1 MQGEIM
7 EHKEIVIGVDI
18 GSRKICAIVAEFKE
32 GILRIIGTAHQ
43 DSKEINSKAI
53 KRGRINSLAHA
64 SNAIKEVINSAKKM
78 AGLNANEDRNNPISS
93 FRESYYPKTK
103 AIVSF
108 SGAYT
113 ESIRD
118 VTGVASTKDNVVT
131 IDEINRAINN
141 ACAKAGLDNDK
152 HILHALPY
160 RFTLDK
166 QEVNDPLGM
175 SGTRLEVFIHIVHT
189 EKNNIENLEKIMI
202 QSGVEI
208 ENIVI
213 NSYAAS
219 IATLSNDERELGVA
233 CVDIGG
239 ETCNLTIYSGNSIRY
254 NKYLPIGSHHLSTD
268 LSSMLN
274 TPFPYAEEVK
284 IKYGDLSFESGE
296 ETPSQSVQIPTTG
309 SDGNESHVVPLS
321 KIQNIMRDRALE
333 TFQIIHRSIQDSG
346 LEEHLVGGVVLT
358 GGMALMKGI
367 KELAKAHFTNYP
379 VRLAAPME
387 KYNIMGMFEDLKDP
401 RFSVVVGLILY
412 KAGGHT
418 NYERD
423 SKGIIRYHEIDDYT
437 RTAHQ
442 SSPTPHIHS
451 SPTERNLSDLKA
463 PSAPSNTAKNDDF
476 LPVKPTEQKGFF
488 KSFLDKIS
496 KIF

>member
-43 DSKEINSKAI
+43 DSKEIYSKAI
-53 KRGRINSLAHA
+53 KRGRINSLSHA
-64 SNAIKEVINSAKKM
+64 SNAIKEVINNAKKM
-78 AGLNANEDRNNPISS
+78 AGLNADSDKNNPMPH
-93 FRESYYPKTK
+93 FGEYHPKAK

-118 VTGVASTKDNVVT
+118 VVGVASTKDNVVT

-175 SGTRLEVFIHIVHT
+175 SGTRLEVFIHIVYT

-233 CVDIGG
+233 CVDMGG

-254 NKYLPIGSHHLSTD
+254 NKYLPVGSHYLSTD
-268 LSSMLN
+268 LSHMLN

-284 IKYGDLSFESGE
+284 IKYGDLSFESSE
-296 ETPSQSVQIPTTG
+296 ETPSQNVQMPITG

-321 KIQNIMRDRALE
+321 KIQAIMRDRALE
-333 TFQIIHRSIQDSG
+333 TFEIIHRSIQDSG
-346 LEEHLVGGVVLT
+346 LEEHLGGGVVLT

-423 SKGIIRYHEIDDYT
+423 SKGIIRYHESDDYT
-437 RTAHQ
+437 RTAHDLGPA
-442 SSPTPHIHS
+442 SHFTP
-451 SPTERNLSDLKA
+451 PLTEMNLSDLKT
-463 PSAPSNTAKNDDF
+463 PSAPLNTTKNDDF
-476 LPVKPTEQKGFF
+476 LPIKPTEQKGFF
-488 KSFLDKIS
+488 KDLLDKIS

>member
-1 MQGEIM
+1 M
-7 EHKEIVIGVDI
+7 ENKEIVIGVDI

-32 GILRIIGTAHQ
+32 GVLRIIGTAHQ
-43 DSKEINSKAI
+43 DSKEITSKAI
-53 KRGRINSLAHA
+53 KRGRINSLSHA
-64 SNAIKEVINSAKKM
+64 SSAIKEVINNAKKM
-78 AGLNANEDRNNPISS
+78 AGLNADGDKNNPMLH
-93 FRESYYPKTK
+93 FGEYHPKTK

-131 IDEINRAINN
+131 IDEISRAINN

-175 SGTRLEVFIHIVHT
+175 SGTRLEVFIHIIYT

-233 CVDIGG
+233 CVDMGG

-254 NKYLPIGSHHLSTD
+254 NKYLPVGSHHLSTD
-268 LSSMLN
+268 LSHMLN

-284 IKYGDLSFESGE
+284 IKYGDLSFESSE
-296 ETPSQSVQIPTTG
+296 ETPSQNVQIPTTG
-309 SDGNESHVVPLS
+309 SDGNESHIVPLS
-321 KIQNIMRDRALE
+321 KIQTIMRERALE
-333 TFQIIHRSIQDSG
+333 TFEIIHRSIQDSG
-346 LEEHLVGGVVLT
+346 LEEHLGGGVVLT

-423 SKGIIRYHEIDDYT
+423 SKGIIRYHYHESDDYT
-437 RTAHQ
+437 RVAHQ

-451 SPTERNLSDLKA
+451 SPAERNLSDLKA
-463 PSAPSNTAKNDDF
+463 PSAPLNTAKNDDF
-476 LPVKPTEQKGFF
+476 LPIKTTEQKGFF
-488 KSFLDKIS
+488 KNFLDKIS

>member
-1 MQGEIM
+1 M
-7 EHKEIVIGVDI
+7 ENKEIVIGVDL

-78 AGLNANEDRNNPISS
+78 AGLNADEDRNNPMPH
-93 FRESYYPKTK
+93 FGEYHPKTK

-175 SGTRLEVFIHIVHT
+175 SGTRLEVFIHIVYT

-346 LEEHLVGGVVLT
+346 LEEHLGGGVVLT

-442 SSPTPHIHS
+442 SSPTPHPHIHS
-451 SPTERNLSDLKA
+451 SPTERNLSDLKT

-488 KSFLDKIS
+488 KDLLDKIS
-496 KIF
+496 RIF

>member
-1 MQGEIM
+1 M

-32 GILRIIGTAHQ
+32 GVLRIIGTAHQ
-43 DSKEINSKAI
+43 DSKEITSKAI
-53 KRGRINSLAHA
+53 KRGRINSLSHA
-64 SNAIKEVINSAKKM
+64 SSAIKEVINNAKKM
-78 AGLNANEDRNNPISS
+78 AGLNADGDKNNPMPH
-93 FRESYYPKTK
+93 FGEYHPKTK

-131 IDEINRAINN
+131 IDEISRAINN

-175 SGTRLEVFIHIVHT
+175 SGTRLEVFIHIIYT

-233 CVDIGG
+233 CVDMGG

-254 NKYLPIGSHHLSTD
+254 NKYLPVGSHHLSTD
-268 LSSMLN
+268 LSHMLN

-296 ETPSQSVQIPTTG
+296 ETPSQNVQIPTTG

-321 KIQNIMRDRALE
+321 KIQTIMRERALE
-333 TFQIIHRSIQDSG
+333 TFEIIHRSIQDSG
-346 LEEHLVGGVVLT
+346 LEEHLGGGVVLT

-423 SKGIIRYHEIDDYT
+423 SKGIIRYHESDDYT
-437 RTAHQ
+437 RVAHQ
-442 SSPTPHIHS
+442 SSPTPHI
-451 SPTERNLSDLKA
+451 SPTERNLSDLKT
-463 PSAPSNTAKNDDF
+463 PSAPLNTAKNDDF
-476 LPVKPTEQKGFF
+476 LPIKTTEQKGFF

>member
-1 MQGEIM
+1 M
-7 EHKEIVIGVDI
+7 ENKEIVIGVDI

-32 GILRIIGTAHQ
+32 GVLRIIGTAHQ
-43 DSKEINSKAI
+43 DSKEITSKAI
-53 KRGRINSLAHA
+53 KRGRINSLSHA
-64 SNAIKEVINSAKKM
+64 SSTIKEVINNAKKM
-78 AGLNANEDRNNPISS
+78 AGLNADGDKNNPMPH
-93 FRESYYPKTK
+93 FGEYHPKTK

-131 IDEINRAINN
+131 IDEISRAINN

-175 SGTRLEVFIHIVHT
+175 SGTRLEVFIHIIYT

-233 CVDIGG
+233 CVDMGG

-254 NKYLPIGSHHLSTD
+254 NKYLPVGSHHLSTD
-268 LSSMLN
+268 LSHMLN

-296 ETPSQSVQIPTTG
+296 ETPSQNVQIPTTG
-309 SDGNESHVVPLS
+309 SDGNESHIVPLS
-321 KIQNIMRDRALE
+321 KIQTIMRERALE
-333 TFQIIHRSIQDSG
+333 TFEIIHRSIQDSG
-346 LEEHLVGGVVLT
+346 LEEHLGGGVVLT

-423 SKGIIRYHEIDDYT
+423 SKGIIRYHESDDYT
-437 RTAHQ
+437 RVAHQ
-442 SSPTPHIHS
+442 SSPTPHI
-451 SPTERNLSDLKA
+451 SPTERNLSDLKT
-463 PSAPSNTAKNDDF
+463 PSAPLNTAKNDDF
-476 LPVKPTEQKGFF
+476 LPIKPTEQKGFF

>member
-1 MQGEIM
+1 M

-32 GILRIIGTAHQ
+32 GVLRIIGTAHQ
-43 DSKEINSKAI
+43 DSKEITSKAI

-64 SNAIKEVINSAKKM
+64 SSAIKEVINNAKKM
-78 AGLNANEDRNNPISS
+78 AGLNADGDKNNPMPH
-93 FRESYYPKTK
+93 FGEYHPKTK

-131 IDEINRAINN
+131 IDEISRAINN

-175 SGTRLEVFIHIVHT
+175 SGTRLEVFIHIIYT

-219 IATLSNDERELGVA
+219 IATLSNDEKELGVA
-233 CVDIGG
+233 CVDMGG

-254 NKYLPIGSHHLSTD
+254 NKYLPVGSHHLSTD
-268 LSSMLN
+268 LSHMLN

-296 ETPSQSVQIPTTG
+296 ETPSQNVQIPTTG
-309 SDGNESHVVPLS
+309 SDGNESHIVPLS
-321 KIQNIMRDRALE
+321 KIQTIMRERALE
-333 TFQIIHRSIQDSG
+333 TFEIIHRSIQDSG
-346 LEEHLVGGVVLT
+346 LEEHLGGGVVLT

-423 SKGIIRYHEIDDYT
+423 SKGVIRYHESDDYT
-437 RTAHQ
+437 RVAHQ
-442 SSPTPHIHS
+442 SSPTPHI
-451 SPTERNLSDLKA
+451 SPTERNLSDLKT
-463 PSAPSNTAKNDDF
+463 PSAPLNTAKNDDF
-476 LPVKPTEQKGFF
+476 LPIKPTEQKGFF

>member
-1 MQGEIM
+1 M

-32 GILRIIGTAHQ
+32 GVLRIIGTAHQ
-43 DSKEINSKAI
+43 DSKEITSKAI
-53 KRGRINSLAHA
+53 KRGRINSLSHA
-64 SNAIKEVINSAKKM
+64 SSAIKEVINNAKKM
-78 AGLNANEDRNNPISS
+78 AGLNADGDKNNPMPH
-93 FRESYYPKTK
+93 FGEYHPKTK

-131 IDEINRAINN
+131 IDEISRAINN

-175 SGTRLEVFIHIVHT
+175 SGTRLEVFIHIIYT

-233 CVDIGG
+233 CVDMGG

-254 NKYLPIGSHHLSTD
+254 NKYLPVGSHHLSTD
-268 LSSMLN
+268 LSHMLN
-274 TPFPYAEEVK
+274 TLFPYAEEVK

-296 ETPSQSVQIPTTG
+296 ETPSQNVQIPTTG
-309 SDGNESHVVPLS
+309 SDGNESHIVPLS
-321 KIQNIMRDRALE
+321 KIQTIMRERALE
-333 TFQIIHRSIQDSG
+333 TFEIIHRSIQDSG
-346 LEEHLVGGVVLT
+346 LEEHLGGGVVLT

-423 SKGIIRYHEIDDYT
+423 SKGIIRYHESDDYT
-437 RTAHQ
+437 RVAHQ
-442 SSPTPHIHS
+442 SSPTPHI

-463 PSAPSNTAKNDDF
+463 PSAPLNTAKNDDF
-476 LPVKPTEQKGFF
+476 LPIKTTEQKGFF

>member
-1 MQGEIM
+1 M

-78 AGLNANEDRNNPISS
+78 AGLNADEDRNNPISS

-131 IDEINRAINN
+131 IDEISRAINN

-175 SGTRLEVFIHIVHT
+175 SGTRLEVFIHIVYT

-321 KIQNIMRDRALE
+321 RIQNIMRDRALE

-346 LEEHLVGGVVLT
+346 LEEHLGGGVVLT

-379 VRLAAPME
+379 VRLAAPIE

-451 SPTERNLSDLKA
+451 SPTERNLSDLKT
-463 PSAPSNTAKNDDF
+463 PSAPLNTAKNDDF

>member
-32 GILRIIGTAHQ
+32 GVLRIIGTAHQ
-43 DSKEINSKAI
+43 DSKEITSKAI
-53 KRGRINSLAHA
+53 KRGRINSLSHA
-64 SNAIKEVINSAKKM
+64 SSAIKEVINNAKKM
-78 AGLNANEDRNNPISS
+78 AGLNADGDKNNPMPH
-93 FRESYYPKTK
+93 FGEYHPKTK

-131 IDEINRAINN
+131 IDEISRAINN

-175 SGTRLEVFIHIVHT
+175 SGTRLEVFIHIIYT

-233 CVDIGG
+233 CVDMGG

-254 NKYLPIGSHHLSTD
+254 NKYLPVGSHHLSTD
-268 LSSMLN
+268 LSHMLN

-296 ETPSQSVQIPTTG
+296 ETPSQNVQIPTTG
-309 SDGNESHVVPLS
+309 SNGNESHIVPLS
-321 KIQNIMRDRALE
+321 KIQTIMRERALE
-333 TFQIIHRSIQDSG
+333 TFEIIHRSIQDSG
-346 LEEHLVGGVVLT
+346 LEEHLGGGVVLT

-423 SKGIIRYHEIDDYT
+423 SKGIIRYHESDDYT
-437 RTAHQ
+437 RVAHQ
-442 SSPTPHIHS
+442 SSPTPHI
-451 SPTERNLSDLKA
+451 SPTERNLSDLKT
-463 PSAPSNTAKNDDF
+463 PSAPLNTAKNDDF
-476 LPVKPTEQKGFF
+476 LPIKTTEQKGFF

>member
-1 MQGEIM
+1 M

-32 GILRIIGTAHQ
+32 GVLRIIGTAHQ
-43 DSKEINSKAI
+43 DSKEITSKAI
-53 KRGRINSLAHA
+53 KRGRINSLSHA
-64 SNAIKEVINSAKKM
+64 SSAIKEVINNAKKM
-78 AGLNANEDRNNPISS
+78 AGLNADSDKNNPMPH
-93 FRESYYPKTK
+93 FGEYHPKTK

-131 IDEINRAINN
+131 IDEISRAINN

-175 SGTRLEVFIHIVHT
+175 SGTRLEVFIHIIYT

-202 QSGVEI
+202 QSGVDI

-233 CVDIGG
+233 CVDMGG

-254 NKYLPIGSHHLSTD
+254 NKYLPVGSHHLSTD
-268 LSSMLN
+268 LSHMLN

-296 ETPSQSVQIPTTG
+296 ETPSQNVQIPTTG
-309 SDGNESHVVPLS
+309 SDGNESHIVPLS
-321 KIQNIMRDRALE
+321 KIQTIMRERALE
-333 TFQIIHRSIQDSG
+333 TFEIIHRSIQDSG
-346 LEEHLVGGVVLT
+346 LEEHLGGGVVLT

-423 SKGIIRYHEIDDYT
+423 SKGIIRYHESDDYT
-437 RTAHQ
+437 RIAHQ
-442 SSPTPHIHS
+442 SSPTPHI
-451 SPTERNLSDLKA
+451 SPTERNLSDLKT
-463 PSAPSNTAKNDDF
+463 PSAPLNTAKNDDF
-476 LPVKPTEQKGFF
+476 LPIKTTEQKGFF
-488 KSFLDKIS
+488 KSFLNKIS

>member
-1 MQGEIM
+1 M

-32 GILRIIGTAHQ
+32 GVLRIIGTAHQ
-43 DSKEINSKAI
+43 DSKEITSKAI
-53 KRGRINSLAHA
+53 KRGRINSLSHA
-64 SNAIKEVINSAKKM
+64 SSAIKEVINSAKKM
-78 AGLNANEDRNNPISS
+78 AGLNADEDRNNPMPH
-93 FRESYYPKTK
+93 FGEYHPKTK

-131 IDEINRAINN
+131 IDEISRAINN

-175 SGTRLEVFIHIVHT
+175 SGTRLEVFIHIVYT

-233 CVDIGG
+233 CVDMGG

-254 NKYLPIGSHHLSTD
+254 NKYLPVGSHHLSTD
-268 LSSMLN
+268 LSHMLN

-284 IKYGDLSFESGE
+284 IKYGDLSFESSE
-296 ETPSQSVQIPTTG
+296 ETPSQNVQIPTTG
-309 SDGNESHVVPLS
+309 SDGNESHIVPLS
-321 KIQNIMRDRALE
+321 KIQTIMRERALE
-333 TFQIIHRSIQDSG
+333 TFEIIHRSIQDSG
-346 LEEHLVGGVVLT
+346 LEEHLGGGVVLT

-423 SKGIIRYHEIDDYT
+423 SKGIIRYHESDDYT
-437 RTAHQ
+437 RVAHQ
-442 SSPTPHIHS
+442 SSPTPHI

-463 PSAPSNTAKNDDF
+463 PSAPLNTAKNDDF
-476 LPVKPTEQKGFF
+476 LPIKTTEQKGFF

>member
-1 MQGEIM
+1 
-7 EHKEIVIGVDI
+7 
-18 GSRKICAIVAEFKE
+18 
-32 GILRIIGTAHQ
+32 
-43 DSKEINSKAI
+43 
-53 KRGRINSLAHA
+53 
-64 SNAIKEVINSAKKM
+64 
-78 AGLNANEDRNNPISS
+78 
-93 FRESYYPKTK
+93 
-103 AIVSF
+103 
-108 SGAYT
+108 
-113 ESIRD
+113 
-118 VTGVASTKDNVVT
+118 
-131 IDEINRAINN
+131 
-141 ACAKAGLDNDK
+141 
-152 HILHALPY
+152 
-160 RFTLDK
+160 
-166 QEVNDPLGM
+166 
-175 SGTRLEVFIHIVHT
+175 
-189 EKNNIENLEKIMI
+189 MI

-309 SDGNESHVVPLS
+309 SDGNESHVVPIS

-346 LEEHLVGGVVLT
+346 LEEHLGGGVVLT

-442 SSPTPHIHS
+442 SSSTPHIHS

>member
-1 MQGEIM
+1 M
-7 EHKEIVIGVDI
+7 ENKEIVIGVDI

-32 GILRIIGTAHQ
+32 GVLRIIGTAHQ
-43 DSKEINSKAI
+43 DSKEITSKAI
-53 KRGRINSLAHA
+53 KRGRINSLSHA
-64 SNAIKEVINSAKKM
+64 SNAIKEVINNAKKM
-78 AGLNANEDRNNPISS
+78 AGLNADGDKNNPMPH
-93 FRESYYPKTK
+93 FGEYHPKTK

-131 IDEINRAINN
+131 IDEISRAINN

-175 SGTRLEVFIHIVHT
+175 SGTRLEVFIHIIYT

-233 CVDIGG
+233 CVDMGG

-254 NKYLPIGSHHLSTD
+254 NKYLPVGSHHLSTD
-268 LSSMLN
+268 LSHMLN

-296 ETPSQSVQIPTTG
+296 ETPSQNVQIPTTG
-309 SDGNESHVVPLS
+309 SDGNESHIVPLS
-321 KIQNIMRDRALE
+321 KIQTIMRERALE
-333 TFQIIHRSIQDSG
+333 TFEIIHRSIQDSG
-346 LEEHLVGGVVLT
+346 LEEHLGGGVVLT

-423 SKGIIRYHEIDDYT
+423 SKGIIRYHESDDYT
-437 RTAHQ
+437 RIAHQ
-442 SSPTPHIHS
+442 SSPTPHI
-451 SPTERNLSDLKA
+451 SPTERNLSDLKT
-463 PSAPSNTAKNDDF
+463 PSVPLNTAKNDDF
-476 LPVKPTEQKGFF
+476 LPIKPTEQKGFF

>member
-1 MQGEIM
+1 M

-32 GILRIIGTAHQ
+32 GVLRIIGTAHQ
-43 DSKEINSKAI
+43 DSKEITSKAI
-53 KRGRINSLAHA
+53 KRGRINSLSHA
-64 SNAIKEVINSAKKM
+64 SSAIKEVINNAKKM
-78 AGLNANEDRNNPISS
+78 AGLNADGDKNNPMPH
-93 FRESYYPKTK
+93 FGEYHPKTK

-131 IDEINRAINN
+131 IDEISRAINN
-141 ACAKAGLDNDK
+141 ACARAGLDNDK

-175 SGTRLEVFIHIVHT
+175 SGTRLEVFIHIIYT

-233 CVDIGG
+233 CVDMGG

-254 NKYLPIGSHHLSTD
+254 NKYLPVGSHHLSTD
-268 LSSMLN
+268 LSHMLN

-284 IKYGDLSFESGE
+284 LKYGDLSFESGE
-296 ETPSQSVQIPTTG
+296 ETPSQNVQIPTTG
-309 SDGNESHVVPLS
+309 SDGNESHIVPLS
-321 KIQNIMRDRALE
+321 KIQTIMRERALE
-333 TFQIIHRSIQDSG
+333 TFEIIHRSIQDSG
-346 LEEHLVGGVVLT
+346 LEEHLGGGVVLT

-423 SKGIIRYHEIDDYT
+423 SKGIIRYHESDDYT
-437 RTAHQ
+437 RVAHQ
-442 SSPTPHIHS
+442 SSPTPHI
-451 SPTERNLSDLKA
+451 SPTERNLSDLKT
-463 PSAPSNTAKNDDF
+463 PSAPLNTAKNDDF
-476 LPVKPTEQKGFF
+476 LPIKTTEQKGFF

>member
-32 GILRIIGTAHQ
+32 GVLRIIGTAHQ
-43 DSKEINSKAI
+43 DSKEITSKAI
-53 KRGRINSLAHA
+53 KRGRINSLSHA
-64 SNAIKEVINSAKKM
+64 SSAIKEVINNAKKM
-78 AGLNANEDRNNPISS
+78 AGLNADGDKNNPMPH
-93 FRESYYPKTK
+93 FGEYHPKTK

-131 IDEINRAINN
+131 IDEISRAINN

-175 SGTRLEVFIHIVHT
+175 SGTRLEVFIHIIYT

-233 CVDIGG
+233 CVDMGG

-254 NKYLPIGSHHLSTD
+254 NKYLPVGSHHLSTD
-268 LSSMLN
+268 LSHMLN

-284 IKYGDLSFESGE
+284 IKYGDLSFESSE
-296 ETPSQSVQIPTTG
+296 ETPSQNVQIPTTG
-309 SDGNESHVVPLS
+309 SDGNESHIVPLS
-321 KIQNIMRDRALE
+321 KIQTIMRERALE
-333 TFQIIHRSIQDSG
+333 TFKIIHRSIQDSG
-346 LEEHLVGGVVLT
+346 LEEHLGGGVVLT

-423 SKGIIRYHEIDDYT
+423 SKGIIRYHESDDYA
-437 RTAHQ
+437 RVAHQ
-442 SSPTPHIHS
+442 SSPTPHI
-451 SPTERNLSDLKA
+451 SPTERNLSDLKT
-463 PSAPSNTAKNDDF
+463 PSAPLNTAKNDDF
-476 LPVKPTEQKGFF
+476 LPIKTTEQKGFF

>member
-1 MQGEIM
+1 M

-32 GILRIIGTAHQ
+32 GVLRIIGTAHQ
-43 DSKEINSKAI
+43 DSKEITSKAI
-53 KRGRINSLAHA
+53 KRGRINSLSHA
-64 SNAIKEVINSAKKM
+64 SNAIKEVINNAKKM
-78 AGLNANEDRNNPISS
+78 AGLNADGDKNNPMPH
-93 FRESYYPKTK
+93 FGEYHPKTK

-175 SGTRLEVFIHIVHT
+175 SGTRLEVFIHIIYT

-233 CVDIGG
+233 CVDMGG

-254 NKYLPIGSHHLSTD
+254 NKYLPLGSHYLSTD
-268 LSSMLN
+268 LSHMLN
-274 TPFPYAEEVK
+274 TPFPYAEELK

-296 ETPSQSVQIPTTG
+296 ETPSQNVQIPTTG
-309 SDGNESHVVPLS
+309 SDGNESHIVPLS
-321 KIQNIMRDRALE
+321 RIQTIMRDRALE
-333 TFQIIHRSIQDSG
+333 TFEIIHRSIQDSG
-346 LEEHLVGGVVLT
+346 LEEHLGGGVVLT

-423 SKGIIRYHEIDDYT
+423 SKGIIRYHESDDYT
-437 RTAHQ
+437 RVAHQ
-442 SSPTPHIHS
+442 SSPTPHI
-451 SPTERNLSDLKA
+451 SPTERNLSDLKT
-463 PSAPSNTAKNDDF
+463 PSAPLNTAKNDDF
-476 LPVKPTEQKGFF
+476 LPIKTTEQKGFF

>member
-32 GILRIIGTAHQ
+32 GVLRIIGTAHQ
-43 DSKEINSKAI
+43 DSKEITSKAI
-53 KRGRINSLAHA
+53 KRGRINSLSHA
-64 SNAIKEVINSAKKM
+64 SSAIKEVINNAKKM
-78 AGLNANEDRNNPISS
+78 AGLNADGDKNNPMPH
-93 FRESYYPKTK
+93 FGEYHPKTK

-131 IDEINRAINN
+131 IDEISRAINN

-175 SGTRLEVFIHIVHT
+175 SGTRLEVFIHIIYT

-233 CVDIGG
+233 CVDMGG

-254 NKYLPIGSHHLSTD
+254 NKYLPVGSHHLSTD
-268 LSSMLN
+268 LSHMLN

-296 ETPSQSVQIPTTG
+296 ETPSQNVQIPTTG
-309 SDGNESHVVPLS
+309 SDGNESHIVPLS
-321 KIQNIMRDRALE
+321 KIQTIMRERALE
-333 TFQIIHRSIQDSG
+333 TFEIIHRSIQDSG
-346 LEEHLVGGVVLT
+346 LEEHLGGGVVLT

-423 SKGIIRYHEIDDYT
+423 SKGIIRYHESDDYT
-437 RTAHQ
+437 RVAHQ
-442 SSPTPHIHS
+442 SSPTPHI

-463 PSAPSNTAKNDDF
+463 PSAPLNTAKNDDF
-476 LPVKPTEQKGFF
+476 LPIKTTEQKGFF

>member
-7 EHKEIVIGVDI
+7 ENKEIVIGVDL

-32 GILRIIGTAHQ
+32 GVLRIIGTAHQ
-43 DSKEINSKAI
+43 DSKEITSKAI
-53 KRGRINSLAHA
+53 KRGRINSLSHA

-78 AGLNANEDRNNPISS
+78 AGLNADGDKNNPIPH
-93 FRESYYPKTK
+93 FGEYHPKTK

-131 IDEINRAINN
+131 IDEISRAINN

-175 SGTRLEVFIHIVHT
+175 SGTRLEVFIHIIYT

-233 CVDIGG
+233 CVDMGG

-254 NKYLPIGSHHLSTD
+254 NKYLPVGSHHLSTD
-268 LSSMLN
+268 LSHMLN

-296 ETPSQSVQIPTTG
+296 ETPSQNVQIPTTG
-309 SDGNESHVVPLS
+309 SDGNESHIVPLS
-321 KIQNIMRDRALE
+321 KIQTIMRERALE
-333 TFQIIHRSIQDSG
+333 TFEIIHRSIQDSG
-346 LEEHLVGGVVLT
+346 LEEHLGGGVVLT

-423 SKGIIRYHEIDDYT
+423 SKGIIRYHESDDYT
-437 RTAHQ
+437 RVAHQ
-442 SSPTPHIHS
+442 SSPTPHI
-451 SPTERNLSDLKA
+451 SPTERNLSDLKT
-463 PSAPSNTAKNDDF
+463 PSTPLNTAKNDDF
-476 LPVKPTEQKGFF
+476 LPIKTTEQKGFF

>member
-1 MQGEIM
+1 M

-32 GILRIIGTAHQ
+32 GVLRIIGTAHQ
-43 DSKEINSKAI
+43 DSKEITSKAI
-53 KRGRINSLAHA
+53 KRGRINSLSHA
-64 SNAIKEVINSAKKM
+64 SSAIKEVINNAKKM
-78 AGLNANEDRNNPISS
+78 TGLNADGDKNNPMPH
-93 FRESYYPKTK
+93 FGEYHPKTK

-131 IDEINRAINN
+131 IDEISRAINN

-160 RFTLDK
+160 RFTLDR

-175 SGTRLEVFIHIVHT
+175 SGTRLEVFIHIIYT

-233 CVDIGG
+233 CVDMGG

-254 NKYLPIGSHHLSTD
+254 NKYLPVGSHHLSTD
-268 LSSMLN
+268 LSHMLN

-296 ETPSQSVQIPTTG
+296 ETPSQNVQIPTTG
-309 SDGNESHVVPLS
+309 SDGNESHIVPLS
-321 KIQNIMRDRALE
+321 KIQTIMRERALE
-333 TFQIIHRSIQDSG
+333 TFEIIHRSIQDSG
-346 LEEHLVGGVVLT
+346 LEEHLGGGVVLT

-423 SKGIIRYHEIDDYT
+423 SKGIIRYHESDDYT
-437 RTAHQ
+437 RVAHQ
-442 SSPTPHIHS
+442 SSPTPHI
-451 SPTERNLSDLKA
+451 SPTERNLSDLKT
-463 PSAPSNTAKNDDF
+463 PSAPLNTAKNDDF
-476 LPVKPTEQKGFF
+476 LPIKPTEQKGFF

>member
-1 MQGEIM
+1 M

-32 GILRIIGTAHQ
+32 GVLRIIGTAHQ
-43 DSKEINSKAI
+43 DSKEITSKAI
-53 KRGRINSLAHA
+53 KRGRINSLSHA
-64 SNAIKEVINSAKKM
+64 SSAIKEVINSAKKM
-78 AGLNANEDRNNPISS
+78 AGLNADGDKNNPMPH
-93 FRESYYPKTK
+93 FGEYHPKTK

-118 VTGVASTKDNVVT
+118 ITGVASTKDNVVT

-175 SGTRLEVFIHIVHT
+175 SGTRLEVFIHIVYT

-233 CVDIGG
+233 CVDMGG

-254 NKYLPIGSHHLSTD
+254 NKYLPVGSHHLSTD
-268 LSSMLN
+268 LSHMLN

-284 IKYGDLSFESGE
+284 IKYGDLSFESSE
-296 ETPSQSVQIPTTG
+296 ETPSQNVQIPTTG
-309 SDGNESHVVPLS
+309 SDGNESHIVPLS
-321 KIQNIMRDRALE
+321 KIQTIMRERALE
-333 TFQIIHRSIQDSG
+333 TFEIIHRSIQDSG
-346 LEEHLVGGVVLT
+346 LEEHLGGGVVLT

-423 SKGIIRYHEIDDYT
+423 SKGIIRYHESDDYT
-437 RTAHQ
+437 RIAHQ
-442 SSPTPHIHS
+442 SSPTPHI
-451 SPTERNLSDLKA
+451 SPTKRNLSDLKT
-463 PSAPSNTAKNDDF
+463 PSAPLNTAKNDDF
-476 LPVKPTEQKGFF
+476 LPIKPTEQKGFF

>member
-1 MQGEIM
+1 M

-32 GILRIIGTAHQ
+32 GVLRIIGTAHQ
-43 DSKEINSKAI
+43 DSKEITSKAI
-53 KRGRINSLAHA
+53 KRGRINSLSHA
-64 SNAIKEVINSAKKM
+64 SSAVKEVINNAKKM
-78 AGLNANEDRNNPISS
+78 AGLNADGDKNNPMPH
-93 FRESYYPKTK
+93 FGEYHPKTK

-131 IDEINRAINN
+131 IDEISRAINN

-175 SGTRLEVFIHIVHT
+175 SGTRLEVFIHIIYT

-233 CVDIGG
+233 CVDMGG

-254 NKYLPIGSHHLSTD
+254 NKYLPVGSHHLSTD
-268 LSSMLN
+268 LSHMLN

-284 IKYGDLSFESGE
+284 IKYGDLSFEGGE
-296 ETPSQSVQIPTTG
+296 ETPSQNVQIPTTG
-309 SDGNESHVVPLS
+309 SDGNESHIVPLS
-321 KIQNIMRDRALE
+321 KIQTIMRERALE
-333 TFQIIHRSIQDSG
+333 TFEIIHRSIQDSG
-346 LEEHLVGGVVLT
+346 LEEHLGGGVVLT

-423 SKGIIRYHEIDDYT
+423 SKGIIRYHESDDYT
-437 RTAHQ
+437 RVAHQ
-442 SSPTPHIHS
+442 SSPTPHI
-451 SPTERNLSDLKA
+451 SPTERNLIDLKT
-463 PSAPSNTAKNDDF
+463 PSAPLNTAKNDDF
-476 LPVKPTEQKGFF
+476 LPIKTTEQKGFF

>member
-1 MQGEIM
+1 M

-32 GILRIIGTAHQ
+32 GVLRIIGTAHQ
-43 DSKEINSKAI
+43 DSKEITSKAI
-53 KRGRINSLAHA
+53 KRGRINSLSHA
-64 SNAIKEVINSAKKM
+64 SSAIKEVINNAKKM
-78 AGLNANEDRNNPISS
+78 AGLNADGDKNNPMPH
-93 FRESYYPKTK
+93 FGEYHPKTK

-131 IDEINRAINN
+131 IDEISRAINN

-175 SGTRLEVFIHIVHT
+175 SGTRLEVFIHIIYT

-219 IATLSNDERELGVA
+219 IATLSNDEKELGVA
-233 CVDIGG
+233 CVDMGG

-254 NKYLPIGSHHLSTD
+254 NKYLPVGSHHLSTD
-268 LSSMLN
+268 LSHMLN

-296 ETPSQSVQIPTTG
+296 ETPSQNVQIPTTG
-309 SDGNESHVVPLS
+309 SDGNESHIVPLS
-321 KIQNIMRDRALE
+321 KIQTIMRERALE
-333 TFQIIHRSIQDSG
+333 TFEIIHRSIQDSG
-346 LEEHLVGGVVLT
+346 LEEHLGGGVVLT

-423 SKGIIRYHEIDDYT
+423 SKGIIRYHESDDYT
-437 RTAHQ
+437 RVAHQ
-442 SSPTPHIHS
+442 SSPTPHI
-451 SPTERNLSDLKA
+451 SPTERNLSDLKT
-463 PSAPSNTAKNDDF
+463 PSAPLNTAKNDDF
-476 LPVKPTEQKGFF
+476 LPIKTTEQKGFF

>member
-1 MQGEIM
+1 M

-32 GILRIIGTAHQ
+32 GVLRIIGTAHQ
-43 DSKEINSKAI
+43 DSKEITSKAI
-53 KRGRINSLAHA
+53 KRGRINSLSHA
-64 SNAIKEVINSAKKM
+64 SSAIKEVINNAKKM
-78 AGLNANEDRNNPISS
+78 AGLNADGDKNNPMPH
-93 FRESYYPKTK
+93 FGEYHPKTK

-131 IDEINRAINN
+131 IDEISRAINN

-175 SGTRLEVFIHIVHT
+175 SGTRLEVFIHIIYT

-233 CVDIGG
+233 CVDMGG

-254 NKYLPIGSHHLSTD
+254 NKYLPVGSHHLSTD
-268 LSSMLN
+268 LSHMLN

-284 IKYGDLSFESGE
+284 IKYGDLSFESGT
-296 ETPSQSVQIPTTG
+296 ETPSQNVQIPTTG
-309 SDGNESHVVPLS
+309 SDGNESHIVPLS
-321 KIQNIMRDRALE
+321 KIQTIMRERALE
-333 TFQIIHRSIQDSG
+333 TFEIIHRSIQDSG
-346 LEEHLVGGVVLT
+346 LEEHLGGGVVLT

-423 SKGIIRYHEIDDYT
+423 SKGIIRYHESDDYT
-437 RTAHQ
+437 RVAHQ
-442 SSPTPHIHS
+442 SSPTPHI
-451 SPTERNLSDLKA
+451 SPTERNLSDLKT
-463 PSAPSNTAKNDDF
+463 PSTPLNTAKNDDF
-476 LPVKPTEQKGFF
+476 LPIKTTEQKGFF

>member
-32 GILRIIGTAHQ
+32 GVLRIIGTAHQ
-43 DSKEINSKAI
+43 DSKEITSKAI
-53 KRGRINSLAHA
+53 KRGRINSLSHA
-64 SNAIKEVINSAKKM
+64 SSAIKEVINNAKKM
-78 AGLNANEDRNNPISS
+78 AGLNADGDKNNPMPH
-93 FRESYYPKTK
+93 FGEYHPKTK

-131 IDEINRAINN
+131 IDEISRAINN

-175 SGTRLEVFIHIVHT
+175 SGTRLEVFIHIIYT

-233 CVDIGG
+233 CVDMGG

-254 NKYLPIGSHHLSTD
+254 NKYLPVGSHHLSTD
-268 LSSMLN
+268 LSHMLN

-296 ETPSQSVQIPTTG
+296 ETPSQNVQIPTTG
-309 SDGNESHVVPLS
+309 SDGNESHIVPLS
-321 KIQNIMRDRALE
+321 KIQTIMRERALE
-333 TFQIIHRSIQDSG
+333 TFEIIHRSIQDSG
-346 LEEHLVGGVVLT
+346 LEEHLGGGVVLT

-423 SKGIIRYHEIDDYT
+423 SKGIIRYHESDDHT
-437 RTAHQ
+437 RVAHQ
-442 SSPTPHIHS
+442 SSPTPHI

-463 PSAPSNTAKNDDF
+463 PSAPLNTAKNDDF
-476 LPVKPTEQKGFF
+476 LPIKPTEQKGFF

>member
-32 GILRIIGTAHQ
+32 GVLRIIGTAHQ
-43 DSKEINSKAI
+43 DSKEITSKAI
-53 KRGRINSLAHA
+53 KRGRINSLSHA
-64 SNAIKEVINSAKKM
+64 SSAIKEVINSAKKM
-78 AGLNANEDRNNPISS
+78 AGLNADGDKNNPMPH
-93 FRESYYPKTK
+93 FGEYHPKTK

-131 IDEINRAINN
+131 IDEISRAINN

-175 SGTRLEVFIHIVHT
+175 SGTRLEVFIHIIYT

-233 CVDIGG
+233 CVDMGG

-254 NKYLPIGSHHLSTD
+254 NKYLPVGSHHLSTD
-268 LSSMLN
+268 LSHMLN
-274 TPFPYAEEVK
+274 TSFPYAEEVK

-296 ETPSQSVQIPTTG
+296 ETPSQNVQIPTTG
-309 SDGNESHVVPLS
+309 SDGNESHIVPLS
-321 KIQNIMRDRALE
+321 KIQTIMRERALE
-333 TFQIIHRSIQDSG
+333 TFEIIHRSIQDSG
-346 LEEHLVGGVVLT
+346 LEEHLGGGVVLT

-423 SKGIIRYHEIDDYT
+423 SKGIIRYHESDDYT
-437 RTAHQ
+437 RVAHQ
-442 SSPTPHIHS
+442 SSPTPHI
-451 SPTERNLSDLKA
+451 SPTERNLSDLKT
-463 PSAPSNTAKNDDF
+463 PSAPLNTAKNDDF
-476 LPVKPTEQKGFF
+476 LPIKTTEQKGFF

>member
-7 EHKEIVIGVDI
+7 ENKEIVIGVDI

-32 GILRIIGTAHQ
+32 GVLRIIGTAHQ
-43 DSKEINSKAI
+43 DSKEITSKAI
-53 KRGRINSLAHA
+53 KRGRINSLSHA
-64 SNAIKEVINSAKKM
+64 SSAIKEVINNAKKM
-78 AGLNANEDRNNPISS
+78 AGLNADGDKNNPMPH
-93 FRESYYPKTK
+93 FGEYHPKTK

-131 IDEINRAINN
+131 IDEISRAINN

-175 SGTRLEVFIHIVHT
+175 SGTRLEVFIHIVYT

-233 CVDIGG
+233 CVDMGG

-254 NKYLPIGSHHLSTD
+254 NKYLPVGSHHLSTD
-268 LSSMLN
+268 LSHMLN

-296 ETPSQSVQIPTTG
+296 ETPSQNVQIPTTG
-309 SDGNESHVVPLS
+309 SDGNESHIVPLS
-321 KIQNIMRDRALE
+321 KIQTIMRERALE
-333 TFQIIHRSIQDSG
+333 TFEIIHRSIQDSG
-346 LEEHLVGGVVLT
+346 LEEHLGGGVVLT

-423 SKGIIRYHEIDDYT
+423 SKGIIRYHESDDYT
-437 RTAHQ
+437 RVAHQ
-442 SSPTPHIHS
+442 SSPTPHI
-451 SPTERNLSDLKA
+451 SPTERNLSDLKT
-463 PSAPSNTAKNDDF
+463 PSAPLNTAKNDDF
-476 LPVKPTEQKGFF
+476 LPIKTTEQKGFF

>member
-1 MQGEIM
+1 M

-32 GILRIIGTAHQ
+32 GVLRIIGTAHQ
-43 DSKEINSKAI
+43 DSKEITSKAI
-53 KRGRINSLAHA
+53 KRGRINSLSHA
-64 SNAIKEVINSAKKM
+64 SSAIKEVINNAKKM
-78 AGLNANEDRNNPISS
+78 AGLNADGDKNNPMPH
-93 FRESYYPKTK
+93 FGEYHPKTK

-131 IDEINRAINN
+131 IDEISRAINN

-175 SGTRLEVFIHIVHT
+175 SGTRLEVFIHIIYT

-233 CVDIGG
+233 CVDMGG

-254 NKYLPIGSHHLSTD
+254 NKYLPVGSHHLSTD
-268 LSSMLN
+268 LSHMLN

-284 IKYGDLSFESGE
+284 IKYGDLSFEGGE
-296 ETPSQSVQIPTTG
+296 ETPSQNVQIPTTG
-309 SDGNESHVVPLS
+309 SDGNESHIVPLS
-321 KIQNIMRDRALE
+321 KIQTIMRERALE
-333 TFQIIHRSIQDSG
+333 TFEIIHRSIQDSG
-346 LEEHLVGGVVLT
+346 LEEHLGGGVVLT

-423 SKGIIRYHEIDDYT
+423 SKGIIRYHESDDYT
-437 RTAHQ
+437 RVAHQ
-442 SSPTPHIHS
+442 SSPTPHI
-451 SPTERNLSDLKA
+451 SPTERNLSDLKT
-463 PSAPSNTAKNDDF
+463 PSAPLNTAKNDDF
-476 LPVKPTEQKGFF
+476 LPIKTTEQKGFF

>member
-1 MQGEIM
+1 M

-32 GILRIIGTAHQ
+32 GVLRIIGTAHQ
-43 DSKEINSKAI
+43 DSKEITSKAI
-53 KRGRINSLAHA
+53 KRGRINSLSHA
-64 SNAIKEVINSAKKM
+64 SSAIKEVINNAKKM
-78 AGLNANEDRNNPISS
+78 AGLNADGDKNNPMPH
-93 FRESYYPKTK
+93 FGEYHPKTK
-103 AIVSF
+103 AIISF

-131 IDEINRAINN
+131 IDEISRAINN

-175 SGTRLEVFIHIVHT
+175 SGTRLEVFIHIIYT

-233 CVDIGG
+233 CVDMGG

-254 NKYLPIGSHHLSTD
+254 NKYLPVGSHHLSTD
-268 LSSMLN
+268 LSHMLN

-296 ETPSQSVQIPTTG
+296 ETPSQNVQIPTTG
-309 SDGNESHVVPLS
+309 SDGHESHIVPLS
-321 KIQNIMRDRALE
+321 KIQTIMRERALE
-333 TFQIIHRSIQDSG
+333 TFEIIHRSIQDSG
-346 LEEHLVGGVVLT
+346 LEEHLGGGVVLT

-423 SKGIIRYHEIDDYT
+423 SKGIIRYHESDDYT
-437 RTAHQ
+437 RVAHQ
-442 SSPTPHIHS
+442 SSPTPHI
-451 SPTERNLSDLKA
+451 SPTERNLSDLKT
-463 PSAPSNTAKNDDF
+463 PSVPLNTAKNDDF
-476 LPVKPTEQKGFF
+476 LPIKTTEQKGFF

>member
-1 MQGEIM
+1 M
-7 EHKEIVIGVDI
+7 ENKEIVIGVDL

-64 SNAIKEVINSAKKM
+64 SNAIREVINSAKKM
-78 AGLNANEDRNNPISS
+78 AGLNADEDRNNPMPH
-93 FRESYYPKTK
+93 FGEYHPKTK

-118 VTGVASTKDNVVT
+118 VAGVASTKDNVVT

-175 SGTRLEVFIHIVHT
+175 SGTRLEVFIHIVYT

-233 CVDIGG
+233 CVDMGG

-254 NKYLPIGSHHLSTD
+254 NKYLPVGSHYLSTD
-268 LSSMLN
+268 LSHMLN

-296 ETPSQSVQIPTTG
+296 ETPSQNVQMPITG

-321 KIQNIMRDRALE
+321 KIQAIMRDRALE
-333 TFQIIHRSIQDSG
+333 TFEIIHRSIQDSG
-346 LEEHLVGGVVLT
+346 LEEHLGGGVVLT

-423 SKGIIRYHEIDDYT
+423 SKGIIRYHESDDYT
-437 RTAHQ
+437 RTAHDLGPV
-442 SSPTPHIHS
+442 SHFTP
-451 SPTERNLSDLKA
+451 PLTEMNLSDLKT
-463 PSAPSNTAKNDDF
+463 PSAPLNTTKNDDF
-476 LPVKPTEQKGFF
+476 LPIKPTEQKGFF

>member
-1 MQGEIM
+1 M

-32 GILRIIGTAHQ
+32 GVLRIIGTAHQ
-43 DSKEINSKAI
+43 DSKEITSKAI
-53 KRGRINSLAHA
+53 KRGRINSLSHA

-78 AGLNANEDRNNPISS
+78 AGLNADGDKNNPMPH
-93 FRESYYPKTK
+93 FGEYHPKTK

-131 IDEINRAINN
+131 IDEISRAINN

-175 SGTRLEVFIHIVHT
+175 SGTRLEVFIHIIYT

-233 CVDIGG
+233 CVDMGG

-254 NKYLPIGSHHLSTD
+254 NKYLPVGSHHLSTD
-268 LSSMLN
+268 LSHMLN

-296 ETPSQSVQIPTTG
+296 ETPSQNVQIPTTG
-309 SDGNESHVVPLS
+309 SDGNESHIVPLS
-321 KIQNIMRDRALE
+321 KIQTIMRERALE
-333 TFQIIHRSIQDSG
+333 TFEIIHRSIQDSG
-346 LEEHLVGGVVLT
+346 LEEHLGGGVVLT

-423 SKGIIRYHEIDDYT
+423 SKGIIRYHESDDYT
-437 RTAHQ
+437 RIAHQ
-442 SSPTPHIHS
+442 SSPTPHI
-451 SPTERNLSDLKA
+451 SPTERNLSDLKT
-463 PSAPSNTAKNDDF
+463 PSAPLNTAKNDDF
-476 LPVKPTEQKGFF
+476 LPIKTTEQKGFF

>member
-1 MQGEIM
+1 M

-32 GILRIIGTAHQ
+32 GVLRIIGTAHQ
-43 DSKEINSKAI
+43 DSKEITSKAI
-53 KRGRINSLAHA
+53 KRGRINSLSHA
-64 SNAIKEVINSAKKM
+64 SSAIKEVINNAKKM
-78 AGLNANEDRNNPISS
+78 AGLNADGDKNNPMPH
-93 FRESYYPKTK
+93 FGEYHPKTK

-131 IDEINRAINN
+131 IDEISRAINN

-175 SGTRLEVFIHIVHT
+175 SGTRLEVFIHIICT

-233 CVDIGG
+233 CVDMGG

-254 NKYLPIGSHHLSTD
+254 NKYLPVGSHHLSTD
-268 LSSMLN
+268 LSHMLN

-296 ETPSQSVQIPTTG
+296 ETPSQNVQIPTTG
-309 SDGNESHVVPLS
+309 SDGNESHIVPLS
-321 KIQNIMRDRALE
+321 KIQTIMRERALE
-333 TFQIIHRSIQDSG
+333 TFEIIHRSIQDSG
-346 LEEHLVGGVVLT
+346 LEEHLGGGVVLT

-423 SKGIIRYHEIDDYT
+423 SKGIIRYHESDDYT
-437 RTAHQ
+437 RVAHQ
-442 SSPTPHIHS
+442 SSPTPHI
-451 SPTERNLSDLKA
+451 SPTERNLSDLKT
-463 PSAPSNTAKNDDF
+463 PSTPLNTAKNDDF
-476 LPVKPTEQKGFF
+476 LPIKTTEQKGFF

>member
-18 GSRKICAIVAEFKE
+18 GSRKICAIVTEFKE
-32 GILRIIGTAHQ
+32 GVLRIIGTAHQ
-43 DSKEINSKAI
+43 DSKEITSKAI
-53 KRGRINSLAHA
+53 KRGRINSLSHA
-64 SNAIKEVINSAKKM
+64 SSAIKEVINSAKKM
-78 AGLNANEDRNNPISS
+78 AGLNADGDKNNPMPH
-93 FRESYYPKTK
+93 FGEYHPKTK

-131 IDEINRAINN
+131 IDEISRAINN

-175 SGTRLEVFIHIVHT
+175 SGTRLEVFIHIVYT

-233 CVDIGG
+233 CVDMGG

-254 NKYLPIGSHHLSTD
+254 NKYLPVGSHHLSTD
-268 LSSMLN
+268 LSHMLN

-296 ETPSQSVQIPTTG
+296 ETPSQNVQIPTTG
-309 SDGNESHVVPLS
+309 SDGNESHIVPLS
-321 KIQNIMRDRALE
+321 KIQTIMRERALE
-333 TFQIIHRSIQDSG
+333 TFEIIHRSIQDSG
-346 LEEHLVGGVVLT
+346 LEEHLGGGVVLT

-423 SKGIIRYHEIDDYT
+423 SKGIIRYHESDDYT
-437 RTAHQ
+437 RIAHQ
-442 SSPTPHIHS
+442 SSPTPHI
-451 SPTERNLSDLKA
+451 SPTERNLSDLKT
-463 PSAPSNTAKNDDF
+463 PSAPLNTAKNDDF
-476 LPVKPTEQKGFF
+476 LPIKPTEQKGFF

>member
-7 EHKEIVIGVDI
+7 ENKEIVIGVDI
-18 GSRKICAIVAEFKE
+18 GSRKICTIVAEFKE
-32 GILRIIGTAHQ
+32 GVLRIIGTAHQ
-43 DSKEINSKAI
+43 DSKEITSKAI
-53 KRGRINSLAHA
+53 KRGRINSLSHA
-64 SNAIKEVINSAKKM
+64 SSAIKEVINNAKKM
-78 AGLNANEDRNNPISS
+78 AGLNADGDKNNPMLH
-93 FRESYYPKTK
+93 FGEYHPKTK

-108 SGAYT
+108 SGAYI

-131 IDEINRAINN
+131 IDEISRAINN

-175 SGTRLEVFIHIVHT
+175 SGTRLEVFIHIIYT

-208 ENIVI
+208 ENFVI

-233 CVDIGG
+233 CVDMGG

-254 NKYLPIGSHHLSTD
+254 NKYLPVGSHHLSTD
-268 LSSMLN
+268 LSHMLN

-296 ETPSQSVQIPTTG
+296 ETPSQNVQIPTTG
-309 SDGNESHVVPLS
+309 SDGNESHIVPLS
-321 KIQNIMRDRALE
+321 KIQTIMRERASE
-333 TFQIIHRSIQDSG
+333 TFEIIHRSIQDSG
-346 LEEHLVGGVVLT
+346 LEEHLGGGVVLT

-423 SKGIIRYHEIDDYT
+423 SKGIIRYHESDDYT
-437 RTAHQ
+437 RIAHQ
-442 SSPTPHIHS
+442 SSPTPHI
-451 SPTERNLSDLKA
+451 SPTERNLSDLKT
-463 PSAPSNTAKNDDF
+463 PSVPLNTAKNDDF
-476 LPVKPTEQKGFF
+476 LPIKTTEQKGFF

>member
-1 MQGEIM
+1 M

-32 GILRIIGTAHQ
+32 GVLRIIGTAHQ
-43 DSKEINSKAI
+43 DSKEITSKAI
-53 KRGRINSLAHA
+53 KRGRINSLSHA
-64 SNAIKEVINSAKKM
+64 SSAIKEVINNAKKM
-78 AGLNANEDRNNPISS
+78 AGLNADGDKNNPMPH
-93 FRESYYPKTK
+93 FGEYHPKTK

-175 SGTRLEVFIHIVHT
+175 SGTRLEVFIHIIYT

-233 CVDIGG
+233 CVDMGG

-254 NKYLPIGSHHLSTD
+254 NKYLPVGSHHLSTD
-268 LSSMLN
+268 LSHMLN

-284 IKYGDLSFESGE
+284 IKYGDLSFESSE
-296 ETPSQSVQIPTTG
+296 ETPSQNVQMPTTG
-309 SDGNESHVVPLS
+309 SDGNESHIVPLS
-321 KIQNIMRDRALE
+321 KIQTIMRERALE
-333 TFQIIHRSIQDSG
+333 TFEIIHRSIQDSG
-346 LEEHLVGGVVLT
+346 LEEHLGGGVVLT

-423 SKGIIRYHEIDDYT
+423 SKGIIRYHESDDYT
-437 RTAHQ
+437 RVAHQ
-442 SSPTPHIHS
+442 SSPTPHI
-451 SPTERNLSDLKA
+451 SPTERNLSDLKT
-463 PSAPSNTAKNDDF
+463 PSAPLNTAKNDDF
-476 LPVKPTEQKGFF
+476 LPIKTTEQKGFF

>member
-1 MQGEIM
+1 M

-32 GILRIIGTAHQ
+32 GVLRIIGTAHQ
-43 DSKEINSKAI
+43 DSKEITSKAI
-53 KRGRINSLAHA
+53 KRGRINSLSHA
-64 SNAIKEVINSAKKM
+64 SNAIKEVINNAKKM
-78 AGLNANEDRNNPISS
+78 AGLNADGDKNNPMPH
-93 FRESYYPKTK
+93 FGEYHPKTK

-131 IDEINRAINN
+131 IDEISRAINN
-141 ACAKAGLDNDK
+141 ACAKAGLDSDK

-175 SGTRLEVFIHIVHT
+175 SGARLEVFIHIIYT

-233 CVDIGG
+233 CVDMGG

-254 NKYLPIGSHHLSTD
+254 NKYLPVGSHHLSTD
-268 LSSMLN
+268 LSHMLN

-296 ETPSQSVQIPTTG
+296 ETPSQNVQIPTTG
-309 SDGNESHVVPLS
+309 SDGHESHIVPLS
-321 KIQNIMRDRALE
+321 KIQTIMRERALE
-333 TFQIIHRSIQDSG
+333 TFEIIHRSIQDSG
-346 LEEHLVGGVVLT
+346 LEEHLGGGVVLT

-423 SKGIIRYHEIDDYT
+423 SKGIIRYHESDDYT
-437 RTAHQ
+437 RVAHQ
-442 SSPTPHIHS
+442 SSPTPHI

-463 PSAPSNTAKNDDF
+463 PSAPLNTAKNDDF
-476 LPVKPTEQKGFF
+476 LPIKTTEQKGFF

>member
-1 MQGEIM
+1 M

-32 GILRIIGTAHQ
+32 GVLRIIGTAHQ
-43 DSKEINSKAI
+43 DSKEITSKAI
-53 KRGRINSLAHA
+53 KRGRINSLSHA
-64 SNAIKEVINSAKKM
+64 SSAIKEVINNAKKM
-78 AGLNANEDRNNPISS
+78 AGLNADGDKNNPMPH
-93 FRESYYPKTK
+93 FGEYHPKTK

-131 IDEINRAINN
+131 IDEISRAINN

-175 SGTRLEVFIHIVHT
+175 SGTRLEVFIHIIYT

-233 CVDIGG
+233 CVDMGG

-254 NKYLPIGSHHLSTD
+254 NKYLPVGSHHLSTD
-268 LSSMLN
+268 LSHMLN

-296 ETPSQSVQIPTTG
+296 ETPSQNVQIPTTG
-309 SDGNESHVVPLS
+309 SDGNESHIVPLS
-321 KIQNIMRDRALE
+321 KIQTIMRERALE
-333 TFQIIHRSIQDSG
+333 TFEIIHRSIQDSG
-346 LEEHLVGGVVLT
+346 LEEHLGGGVVLT

-423 SKGIIRYHEIDDYT
+423 SKGIIRYHESDDHT
-437 RTAHQ
+437 RVAHQ
-442 SSPTPHIHS
+442 SSPTPHI

-463 PSAPSNTAKNDDF
+463 PSAPLNTAKNDDF
-476 LPVKPTEQKGFF
+476 LPIKPTEQKGFF

>member
-1 MQGEIM
+1 M

-32 GILRIIGTAHQ
+32 GVLRIIGTAHQ
-43 DSKEINSKAI
+43 DSKEITSKAI
-53 KRGRINSLAHA
+53 KRGRINSLSHA
-64 SNAIKEVINSAKKM
+64 SRAIKEVINNAKKM
-78 AGLNANEDRNNPISS
+78 AGLNADGDKNNPMPH
-93 FRESYYPKTK
+93 FGEYHPKTK

-131 IDEINRAINN
+131 IDEISRAINN

-175 SGTRLEVFIHIVHT
+175 SGTRLEVFIHIIYT

-202 QSGVEI
+202 QFGVEI

-233 CVDIGG
+233 CVDMGG

-254 NKYLPIGSHHLSTD
+254 NKYLPVGSHHLSTD
-268 LSSMLN
+268 LSHMLN

-284 IKYGDLSFESGE
+284 IKYGDLSFESSE
-296 ETPSQSVQIPTTG
+296 ETPSQNVQIPTIG
-309 SDGNESHVVPLS
+309 SDGNESHIVPLS
-321 KIQNIMRDRALE
+321 KIQTIMRERALE
-333 TFQIIHRSIQDSG
+333 TFEIIHRSIQDSG
-346 LEEHLVGGVVLT
+346 LEEHLGGGVVLT

-423 SKGIIRYHEIDDYT
+423 SKGIIRYHESDDYT

-442 SSPTPHIHS
+442 SSPTPHI
-451 SPTERNLSDLKA
+451 SPTERNLSDLKT
-463 PSAPSNTAKNDDF
+463 PSAPLNTAKNDDF
-476 LPVKPTEQKGFF
+476 LPIKTTEQKGFF

>member
-1 MQGEIM
+1 M

-32 GILRIIGTAHQ
+32 GVLRIIGTAHQ
-43 DSKEINSKAI
+43 DSKEITSKAI
-53 KRGRINSLAHA
+53 KRGRINSLSHA
-64 SNAIKEVINSAKKM
+64 SSAIKEVINNAKKM
-78 AGLNANEDRNNPISS
+78 AGLNADGDKNNPMPH
-93 FRESYYPKTK
+93 FGEYHPKTK

-131 IDEINRAINN
+131 IDEISRAINN

-175 SGTRLEVFIHIVHT
+175 SGTRLEVFIHIIYT

-233 CVDIGG
+233 CVDMGG

-254 NKYLPIGSHHLSTD
+254 NKYLPVGSHHLSTD
-268 LSSMLN
+268 LSHMLN

-296 ETPSQSVQIPTTG
+296 ETPSQNVQIPTTG
-309 SDGNESHVVPLS
+309 SDGNESHIVPLS
-321 KIQNIMRDRALE
+321 KIQTIMRERALE
-333 TFQIIHRSIQDSG
+333 TFEIIHRSIQDSG
-346 LEEHLVGGVVLT
+346 LEEHLGGGVVLT

-423 SKGIIRYHEIDDYT
+423 SKGIIRYHESDDYT
-437 RTAHQ
+437 RVAHQ
-442 SSPTPHIHS
+442 SSPTPHI
-451 SPTERNLSDLKA
+451 SPTERNLSDLKT
-463 PSAPSNTAKNDDF
+463 PSAPLNTAKNDDF
-476 LPVKPTEQKGFF
+476 LPIKTTEQKGFF

>member
-1 MQGEIM
+1 M

-32 GILRIIGTAHQ
+32 GVLRIIGTAHQ
-43 DSKEINSKAI
+43 DSKEITSKAI
-53 KRGRINSLAHA
+53 KRGRINSLSHA
-64 SNAIKEVINSAKKM
+64 SSAIKEVINNAKKM
-78 AGLNANEDRNNPISS
+78 AGLNADGDKNNPMPH
-93 FRESYYPKTK
+93 FGEYHPKTK

-131 IDEINRAINN
+131 IDEISRAINN

-175 SGTRLEVFIHIVHT
+175 SGTRLEVFIHIIYT

-233 CVDIGG
+233 CVDMGG

-254 NKYLPIGSHHLSTD
+254 NKYLPVGSHHLSTD
-268 LSSMLN
+268 LSHMLN

-284 IKYGDLSFESGE
+284 IKYGDLSFESSE
-296 ETPSQSVQIPTTG
+296 ETPSQNVQIPTTG
-309 SDGNESHVVPLS
+309 SDGNESHIVPLS
-321 KIQNIMRDRALE
+321 KIQTIMRERALE
-333 TFQIIHRSIQDSG
+333 TFEIIHRSIQDSG
-346 LEEHLVGGVVLT
+346 LEEHLGGGVVLT

-437 RTAHQ
+437 RVAHQ
-442 SSPTPHIHS
+442 SSPTPHI
-451 SPTERNLSDLKA
+451 SPTERNLSDLKT
-463 PSAPSNTAKNDDF
+463 PSAPLNTAKNDDF
-476 LPVKPTEQKGFF
+476 LPIKTTEQKGFF